1 MWNLQRQRDIIESL
15 VFRSF
20 VDFQNVLLAPGDFVL
35 KETKLWKSSWHCT
48 MIQSAN
54 YSNRFHRNLPSSAV
68 IWSSIL
74 CHRNSNSVVWESYGL
89 ITSIALP
96 QPQFA
101 NNLPGFRHSCHH
113 RDAGITVRSVFK
125 LLSLINWFVWKVY
138 HVQKREVS
146 LRIGRFREVV
156 SFSDLKPI
164 FSSYDERMRNSF
176 LEVVHLIWCTNWNP

>member
-1 MWNLQRQRDIIESL
+1 MWNLRRQRDIIESL

-96 QPQFA
+96 QPQSA

-113 RDAGITVRSVFK
+113 QANWHDNKKCIQAGKARSTDLYGKCTLSREGRPPSDPVGSGFFSPSSWRFKTNLFLRMMREWETVS
-125 LLSLINWFVWKVY
+125 W
-138 HVQKREVS
+138 
-146 LRIGRFREVV
+146 
-156 SFSDLKPI
+156 
-164 FSSYDERMRNSF
+164 
-176 LEVVHLIWCTNWNP
+176 